1 MQTKIKSIWHWLTC
15 KTQTIMISEAEER
28 AADLN
33 TFLTTSLNTELVVTI
48 LMGIQVIAATS
59 SDNPDNMSEQD
70 MLKVKQTTSIE
81 ITNIKIK
88 NVKRWEAH
96 GSQFYKDQND
106 EENLIDE
113 IMLTDESEV
122 DQQEQQI
129 DRLTEWFNLGNNER
143 DRTTVTEKTENFSIL
158 PGATVTAHATS
169 LF

>member
-1 MQTKIKSIWHWLTC
+1 
-15 KTQTIMISEAEER
+15 MISEAEER

-96 GSQFYKDQND
+96 GS
-106 EENLIDE
+106 
-113 IMLTDESEV
+113 
-122 DQQEQQI
+122 
-129 DRLTEWFNLGNNER
+129 
-143 DRTTVTEKTENFSIL
+143 
-158 PGATVTAHATS
+158 
-169 LF
+169 

>member
-1 MQTKIKSIWHWLTC
+1 
-15 KTQTIMISEAEER
+15 
-28 AADLN
+28 
-33 TFLTTSLNTELVVTI
+33 
-48 LMGIQVIAATS
+48 
-59 SDNPDNMSEQD
+59 